1 MTITEPAVTP
11 APLGGPG
18 SAAGIVDGPRSTIDP
33 ATDVLVEPDVPVQGR
48 ARARAERL
56 GYGLIGFAI
65 LGLAWQFAS
74 TRAEGLPGPMPTFD
88 VLRTLL
94 ADGFAPDGPAGK
106 GILLQLSDSLARVAK
121 GFAMAAVIGVPVGF
135 ALGTSKRLHQIFDP
149 LVQLLK
155 PISPLAWFPIC
166 LTILVKTEPAAVW
179 VIFLAALWPV
189 VINTAAGAGSVP
201 TDQADV
207 ARVFRFSPYT
217 RIREIVV
224 PHAMPSI
231 ITGLRLSM
239 GVAWMVIVAAEML
252 AASSGIGFYI
262 WQSYN
267 GQGLAY
273 VLSAVILIGGTG
285 VVLDLAFQALGRL
298 VTHTEARS

>member
-1 MTITEPAVTP
+1 
-11 APLGGPG
+11 
-18 SAAGIVDGPRSTIDP
+18 
-33 ATDVLVEPDVPVQGR
+33 
-48 ARARAERL
+48 
-56 GYGLIGFAI
+56 
-65 LGLAWQFAS
+65 
-74 TRAEGLPGPMPTFD
+74 
-88 VLRTLL
+88 
-94 ADGFAPDGPAGK
+94 
-106 GILLQLSDSLARVAK
+106 
-121 GFAMAAVIGVPVGF
+121 MAAVIGVPVGF

-285 VVLDLAFQALGRL
+285 VILDLAFQALGRL

>member
-1 MTITEPAVTP
+1 MSEFNSSLDDRRVAVVTG
-11 APLGGPG
+11 ASSGIG
-18 SAAGIVDGPRSTIDP
+18 AAS
-33 ATDVLVEPDVPVQGR
+33 
-48 ARARAERL
+48 ARA
-56 GYGLIGFAI
+56 
-65 LGLAWQFAS
+65 LA
-74 TRAEGLPGPMPTFD
+74 AEGFKVYCAARRID
-88 VLRTLL
+88 RL
-94 ADGFAPDGPAGK
+94 AD
-106 GILLQLSDSLARVAK
+106 LATEIGGVAV
-121 GFAMAAVIGVPVGF
+121 ACDV
-135 ALGTSKRLHQIFDP
+135 
-149 LVQLLK
+149 
-155 PISPLAWFPIC
+155 
-166 LTILVKTEPAAVW
+166 
-179 VIFLAALWPV
+179 
-189 VINTAAGAGSVP
+189 

-285 VVLDLAFQALGRL
+285 VILDLAFQALGRL

>member
-1 MTITEPAVTP
+1 MTITSPDVP
-11 APLGGPG
+11 IAPIG
-18 SAAGIVDGPRSTIDP
+18 VMDVPRSTVEAEAQPLI
-33 ATDVLVEPDVPVQGR
+33 EPDVPALGKTR
-48 ARARAERL
+48 ARFERI
-56 GYGLIGFAI
+56 GCGLAGFVV

-74 TRAEGLPGPMPTFD
+74 TRAEGLPGPMPTFE
-88 VLRTLL
+88 VLHTLL
-94 ADGFAPDGPAGK
+94 ADGLAPDGPAGK
-106 GILLQLSDSLARVAK
+106 GIILQLGDSLARVVK
-121 GFAMAAVIGVPVGF
+121 GFAMAAVIGVPAGF
-135 ALGTSKRLHQIFDP
+135 ALGTSRRLHQVFDP

-166 LTILVKTEPAAVW
+166 LTILVKTEPAAIW

-201 TDQADV
+201 TDQSDV

-224 PHAMPSI
+224 PHALPSI

-273 VLSAVILIGGTG
+273 VLSAVLLIGGTG

-298 VTHTEARS
+298 VNHTEARS